1 MRSRFA
7 HSVRVACRAAF
18 GAAAVAAC
26 AQRADGASWFDGT
39 RTWYYETVAGGAAV
53 TGVSFVSATM
63 AIPSAV
69 SGKSV
74 VAIGEGA
81 FLDADAIVSLSLPAS
96 LRTIGEG
103 AFFGC
108 DGLAAV
114 TVPASVTS
122 IGDWAFSH
130 CSSLT
135 SFSVASGSTSFSA
148 PGGVLCD
155 AACTTF
161 VRWPGGKSGA
171 CAVPAGVS
179 RIAVGA
185 FCGADR
191 VTSISLPA
199 SVTAIGDR
207 AFAHCSALAS
217 FSVASGNAAFA
228 VSSAADSRGALVS
241 KDGRTLVC
249 VPAAAAAGSAYVVVP
264 EGVESVAPSAMAGLA
279 GLSSVSLPASVSAIG
294 DGAFLG
300 CVSLLFVDSDAASET
315 NGPGASSTVLSVGD
329 ESFLWCRSLR
339 EAPLGRSAFRVGSRA
354 FAGCSDLPQLEF
366 GSGVAAV
373 GPQAFSGCSSL
384 SFIRWRGAPP
394 VSGAVATD
402 AFAGSPDAL
411 SVIADS
417 DASGWPSAL
426 PSGSAHSRAVVRDP
440 GREPVFRFWSKGYR
454 AHFYTISAEEK
465 DSLVATNPN
474 WNFEGTAYRAERH
487 STGETVALY
496 RFYSKNYRG
505 HFFTISLAEKREIA
519 RTNPNWKYEGVA
531 YCVFPEDGDGRLPVY
546 RFWSR
551 SYRHHFYTMDEGEK
565 EDVIANNPNWRYEG
579 IAFFAASA
587 SSPPEAGSAPS
598 VGCAGP
604 ALSGEAA
611 RTRAAASG
619 ERADSRTAAV
629 DGLPGS
635 EARAD
640 ASGDGAAQ
648 EGPSGFPWCVDRP
661 FDAPSAAELAA
672 STGVAAPIDPPVELV
687 FPTGFRASRIQI
699 WRADAGIVE
708 DGPPADAGDS
718 GELRL
723 AVSVSGVWH
732 WLRAFDPDGKTGL
745 SVWFRIPPE
754 CVPCLQDAASGSP
767 EAPFDTPCSISS
779 QPR

>member
-1 MRSRFA
+1 MKSCFA
-7 HSVRVACRAAF
+7 HSIRVAFHASF
-18 GAAAVAAC
+18 GAAAVAVC
-26 AQRADGASWFDGT
+26 ALRAVGASWFDGT

-63 AIPSAV
+63 TIPSAV

-108 DGLAAV
+108 DGITSV
-114 TVPASVTS
+114 MVPASVSS

-130 CSSLT
+130 CSSLA

-148 PGGVLCD
+148 LGGVLFN
-155 AACTTF
+155 AARSTL

-171 CAVPAGVS
+171 YAVPADVS

-191 VTSISLPA
+191 VTSVSLPA
-199 SVTAIGDR
+199 SVTSIGDR

-217 FSVASGNAAFA
+217 FSVAPGNPSFVVSG
-228 VSSAADSRGALVS
+228 SEDSRGALVS

-249 VPAAAAAGSAYVVVP
+249 VPAAAAAGAACVVVP

-279 GLSSVSLPASVSAIG
+279 GLSSVSLPASVSTIG

-315 NGPGASSTVLSVGD
+315 NGPGASSSVLSVGD

-339 EAPLGRSAFRVGSRA
+339 EAPLGRSASRVGSRA

-394 VSGAVATD
+394 AAGAVATD
-402 AFAGSPDAL
+402 AFAGSPESL

-417 DASGWPSAL
+417 GASGWPSAL

-454 AHFYTISAEEK
+454 AHFYTISAAEK
-465 DSLVATNPN
+465 DSLVASNPN
-474 WNFEGTAYRAERH
+474 WIFERTAYLAERH

-505 HFFTISLAEKREIA
+505 HFFTISLAEKREVA

-531 YCVFPEDGDGRLPVY
+531 YYVFPEDGPGLLPVY

-551 SYRHHFYTMDEGEK
+551 NYRHHFYTMDEDEK
-565 EDVIANNPNWRYEG
+565 EDIIANNPNWEYEG
-579 IAFFAASA
+579 IGFYAVASA
-587 SSPPEAGSAPS
+587 SPQAVGSATPA
-598 VGCAGP
+598 GCVAQTSLSEALKAPGPESAGG
-604 ALSGEAA
+604 AGFQV
-611 RTRAAASG
+611 AAA
-619 ERADSRTAAV
+619 T
-629 DGLPGS
+629 GLSGS

-648 EGPSGFPWCVDRP
+648 EGASGAPWRLDMS

-672 STGVAAPIDPPVELV
+672 SAAVAELIDPPVEFAFSIGVL
-687 FPTGFRASRIQI
+687 ASRIQI

-708 DGPPADAGDS
+708 DGPPVGGS
-718 GELRL
+718 GELRF

-732 WLRAFDPDGKTGL
+732 WIRAFSPDGTTVF
-745 SVWFRIPPE
+745 SAWFRIPSE
-754 CVPCLQDAASGSP
+754 FVPNTWDAASGSP
-767 EAPFDTPCSISS
+767 ETLFDTPCSISS
-779 QPR
+779 QRR